1 MDVLVLDGLS
11 RKSLPVVRSLGEKRI
26 DVTVGEAVRFHTSG
40 LSRYCKRTIVY
51 PSPKESEKKFV
62 NFLFDELK
70 RKRYSCIIPV
80 ADETV
85 LAVVKHK
92 DELKDLTA
100 VPFPDSSVF
109 LKAADKEKTLKIA
122 IEFDIPCPKTTF
134 VSDLTELEEL
144 KDSLKYPVVIKPKDS
159 YGSRGL
165 RYIKRR
171 EELIDEYKR
180 VHRVYKYPLV
190 QEYIPPGGDAYGVSV
205 LLDKSSEVK
214 ALFVHRRL
222 REYPVTGGPSTLR
235 VSMLKPEIAN
245 LGIRMLKALGWYGV
259 AMVEFKVDPRDN
271 TPKLMEVNP
280 RFWGSLPLAI
290 LAGVDFPYLLYQV
303 ALEGDVEPVLK
314 YQSEVK
320 CRWLLPGDLLNFLS
334 NLKRGKLETGFFSSF
349 GNGTGYD
356 ILSSRDAMPVLGVF
370 LETFRTILD
379 KERWRYVFKR

>member
-1 MDVLVLDGLS
+1 M
-11 RKSLPVVRSLGEKRI
+11 
-26 DVTVGEAVRFHTSG
+26 
-40 LSRYCKRTIVY
+40 
-51 PSPKESEKKFV
+51 
-62 NFLFDELK
+62 
-70 RKRYSCIIPV
+70 
-80 ADETV
+80 
-85 LAVVKHK
+85 
-92 DELKDLTA
+92 
-100 VPFPDSSVF
+100 
-109 LKAADKEKTLKIA
+109 
-122 IEFDIPCPKTTF
+122 
-134 VSDLTELEEL
+134 
-144 KDSLKYPVVIKPKDS
+144 IKPKDS

>member
-1 MDVLVLDGLS
+1 MVLDGIS
-11 RKSLPVVRSLGEKRI
+11 RKSLPVVRSLGEKGI

-40 LSRYCKRTIVY
+40 FSRYCKRTIVY
-51 PSPKESEKKFV
+51 PSPKKSEKEFV

-92 DELKDLTA
+92 DELKNLTA

-109 LKAADKEKTLKIA
+109 LKAADKENTLKIA
-122 IEFDIPCPKTTF
+122 IELDIPCPKTIF
-134 VSDLTELEEL
+134 VSDLTELEYL
-144 KDSLKYPVVIKPKDS
+144 KDSLRYPVVIKPKES
-159 YGSRGL
+159 YGSRGI
-165 RYIKRR
+165 RYISEKK
-171 EELIDEYKR
+171 ELIDEYKMA
-180 VHRVYKYPLV
+180 HRVYEYPLI
-190 QEYIPPGGDAYGVSV
+190 QEYIPPGGAAYGVSA
-205 LLDKSSEVK
+205 LLDGLSEIK

-222 REYPVTGGPSTLR
+222 REYPVTGGPSTQR
-235 VSMLKPEIAN
+235 VSVLKPEIAN
-245 LGIRMLKALGWYGV
+245 LGIRMLKALGWFGV

-290 LAGVDFPYLLYQV
+290 LAGVDFPYLLYQL
-303 ALEGDVEPVLK
+303 ALGVDVEPVLK
-314 YQSEVK
+314 YKSGVK

-349 GNGTGYD
+349 VNGTGYD
-356 ILSSRDAMPVLGVF
+356 ILSSRDAMPILGVF
-370 LETFRTILD
+370 LEAFRTVLD

>member
-1 MDVLVLDGLS
+1 MSVLVLDGIS
-11 RKSLPVVRSLGEKRI
+11 RKSLPVVRSLGEKGI

-40 LSRYCKRTIVY
+40 FSRYCKRTIVY
-51 PSPKESEKKFV
+51 PSPKKSEKEFV

-92 DELKDLTA
+92 DELKNLTA

-109 LKAADKEKTLKIA
+109 LKAADKENTLKIA
-122 IEFDIPCPKTTF
+122 IELDIPCPKTIF
-134 VSDLTELEEL
+134 VSDLTELEYL
-144 KDSLKYPVVIKPKDS
+144 KDSLRYPVVIKPKES
-159 YGSRGL
+159 YGSRGI
-165 RYIKRR
+165 RYISEKK
-171 EELIDEYKR
+171 ELIDEYKMA
-180 VHRVYKYPLV
+180 HRVYEYPLI
-190 QEYIPPGGDAYGVSV
+190 QEYIPPGGAAYGVSA
-205 LLDKSSEVK
+205 LLDGLSEIK

-222 REYPVTGGPSTLR
+222 REYPVTGGPSTQR
-235 VSMLKPEIAN
+235 VSVLKPEIAN
-245 LGIRMLKALGWYGV
+245 LGIRMLKALGWFGV

-290 LAGVDFPYLLYQV
+290 LAGVDFPYLLYQL
-303 ALEGDVEPVLK
+303 ALGVDVEPVLK
-314 YQSEVK
+314 YKSGVK

-349 GNGTGYD
+349 VNGTGYD
-356 ILSSRDAMPVLGVF
+356 ILSSRDAMPILGVF
-370 LETFRTILD
+370 LEAFRTVLD